1 VPSVIDDPLIST
13 FGRLVEASNQ
23 LERRLGRDLEAQCG
37 LPHVWF
43 EVLIRLVRSTG
54 GQLTMGELAEQVAL
68 TTGGITRLIDRM
80 QAAGFVRRQPGQTDR
95 RVSHTA
101 ITDSGRAKLDEGRH
115 VSCSQPSGRLRRT
128 QRPRPLQPGL
138 PAQQAAGSAAATET
152 VKPAVAF

>member
-101 ITDSGRAKLDEGRH
+101 ITDSGRAKLDEAATFHAANLRAAFAGLSDRDR
-115 VSCSQPSGRLRRT
+115 SSLDSLLDRLRDPP
-128 QRPRPLQPGL
+128 QPR
-138 PAQQAAGSAAATET
+138 
-152 VKPAVAF
+152 KR